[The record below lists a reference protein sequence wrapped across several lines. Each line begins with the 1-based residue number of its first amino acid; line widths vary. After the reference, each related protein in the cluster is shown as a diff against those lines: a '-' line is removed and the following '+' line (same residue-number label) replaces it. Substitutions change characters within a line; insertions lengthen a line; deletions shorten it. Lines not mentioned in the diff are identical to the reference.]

1 MRIPLLQ
8 AAIVSLRRKVHKGV
22 GMNLTIPRANEL
34 HDRAG
39 KTGSKDSPERSKLH
53 LNGAGHWQAA
63 EQVRVLLIVTE
74 VCA

>member
-1 MRIPLLQ
+1 MRIPLPQ
-8 AAIVSLRRKVHKGV
+8 AAIVSLRRKVHKSV
-22 GMNLTIPRANEL
+22 GMNLTIPLANEL
-34 HDRAG
+34 HDRAE

-63 EQVRVLLIVTE
+63 EQVRVLLIMTE